1 MKIETFDSVWDAV
14 GARLSGKY
22 EGSVPNLL
30 RSLIT
35 GLNNKGLARLGAAS
49 ALGFTQPRISEL
61 ARGKI
66 QIFSIDKLI
75 TMMAPAW
82 VAYSTY

>member
-14 GARLSGKY
+14 SDTPEQAENMRIRAEL
-22 EGSVPNLL
+22 VT
-30 RSLIT
+30 II
-35 GLNNKGLARLGAAS
+35 NNWIE
-49 ALGFTQPRISEL
+49 QL

-75 TMMAPAW
+75 TMMAHAGLHIQRIEIQYPHA
-82 VAYSTY
+82 A